1 MSKLIK
7 LILVSFILIGCTY
20 EPILLNKN
28 YDFFFSEINYN
39 GDIKI
44 NETVKETL
52 SEKTNFG
59 KGKELKLYFSSKK
72 NKQNISSN
80 RQGDATIFKISI
92 IINYNLIK
100 GDEIIFKNEITKQS
114 TYNNIK
120 DKFELLRYEENIIKS
135 LSQKSAD
142 EMLMSIT
149 SIQK

>member
-1 MSKLIK
+1 M
-7 LILVSFILIGCTY
+7 
-20 EPILLNKN
+20 
-28 YDFFFSEINYN
+28 
-39 GDIKI
+39 
-44 NETVKETL
+44 

-142 EMLMSIT
+142 EILMSIT

>member
-1 MSKLIK
+1 MYLWTNIIKWKLW
-7 LILVSFILIGCTY
+7 
-20 EPILLNKN
+20 
-28 YDFFFSEINYN
+28 FFFSEINSN

-149 SIQK
+149 SIQKWFLKI